1 MKGSFYTGEYRNA
14 FGRIGVS
21 NAEAASRLDEIFD
34 TMFYGD
40 ESERVYHPVQPDMG
54 YMEDTGNHD
63 ARTEGMSY
71 GMMFCVQMD
80 KKDEFDRIWKWS
92 RTYMYMPEGRN
103 AGYFA
108 WSVDPS
114 GKPNANGPAPD
125 GEEYFA
131 MALIFASHRWGD
143 GDGIFNYSH
152 EAKELLHTMISKE
165 AEGDGGRNMFDPE
178 NHLIRFVPD
187 LDFSDPS
194 YHLPHFYELFAEN
207 CYEEDA
213 AFYKEVAKASREYLH
228 KACDPDTGMS
238 AEYAHYDG
246 SPYMPDKPFG
256 RHDWYYSDAY
266 RTVPNM
272 VLDTLWFGAD
282 EWQLEAIGNLQKFLD
297 GKVSA
302 QRGGVYLIDG
312 TPVEDIDALHPVG
325 MLASVAEGSA
335 VLGGELA
342 DKYLQ
347 TIWNTP
353 LRLGDRRYYDNCL
366 YFFAFLALTGH
377 YRIY

>member
-1 MKGSFYTGEYRNA
+1 MKGSYYTGEYRNA

-21 NAEAASRLDEIFD
+21 DAEAASRLDEIFD

-40 ESERVYHPVQPDMG
+40 ESERVYHPVRPDMG

-103 AGYFA
+103 SGYFA

-114 GKPNANGPAPD
+114 GEPNANGPAPD

-152 EAKELLHTMISKE
+152 EARELLHTMISKE
-165 AEGDGGRNMFDPE
+165 SAGDGGRNMFDPD

-207 CYEEDA
+207 CYGEDA
-213 AFYKEVAKASREYLH
+213 AFYKEATKASREYLH
-228 KACDPDTGMS
+228 RACDPDTGMS

-246 SPYMPDKPFG
+246 TPYMPDKPFG

-272 VLDTLWFGAD
+272 VLDTLWFGTD

-302 QRGGVYLIDG
+302 QKGGVYLIDG
-312 TPVEDIDALHPVG
+312 TPVEDTDALHPVG

-335 VLGGELA
+335 VLGGDLA
-342 DKYLQ
+342 DKYLE

-353 LRLGDRRYYDNCL
+353 LRTGDRRYYDNCL

-377 YRIY
+377 YRIW

>member
-1 MKGSFYTGEYRNA
+1 MTGSFYTREYKNA

-21 NAEAASRLDEIFD
+21 DAEAATRLDEIFD

-40 ESERVYHPVQPDMG
+40 EAERVYHPVHPDMG

-114 GKPNANGPAPD
+114 GVPNANGPAPD

-143 GDGIFNYSH
+143 GKGIFNYSH

-165 AEGDGGRNMFDPE
+165 RSGDGGRNMFDPE

-194 YHLPHFYELFAEN
+194 YHLPHFYELFSAN
-207 CYEEDA
+207 CYDEDA
-213 AFYKEVAKASREYLH
+213 AFYKQAAKASREYLH
-228 KACDPDTGMS
+228 KACDPHTGMS

-246 SPYMPDKPFG
+246 TPYMPDKPFG

-266 RTVPNM
+266 RTIPNM

-282 EWQLEAIGNLQKFLD
+282 EWQLQAIGNLQKFLD

-302 QRGGVYLIDG
+302 ERGGVYLIDG
-312 TPVEDIDALHPVG
+312 TPVEDTEALHPVG

-377 YRIY
+377 YRIW

>member
-14 FGRIGVS
+14 FARIGVS
-21 NAEAASRLDEIFD
+21 DAEAASRLDEIFD

-40 ESERVYHPVQPDMG
+40 ESERVYHLVEPDMG

-92 RTYMYMPEGRN
+92 RTYMYMTEGRN

-114 GKPNANGPAPD
+114 GKPNSDGPAPD
-125 GEEYFA
+125 GEEYYA

-143 GDGIFNYSH
+143 GEGIFNYSH
-152 EAKELLHTMISKE
+152 EAKELLHTMITRE
-165 AEGDGGRNMFDPE
+165 FNGGRNMFDPD

-194 YHLPHFYELFAEN
+194 YHLPHFYELFSEN

-213 AFYKEVAKASREYLH
+213 GFYKQAAKASREYLH
-228 KACDPDTGMS
+228 KAVHPDTGMS

-272 VLDTLWFGAD
+272 VLDTLWFGVD
-282 EWQLEAIGNLQKFLD
+282 EWQLEAIGNLQNFLD

-302 QRGGVYLIDG
+302 REGGVYLIDG
-312 TPVEDIDALHPVG
+312 TPVNDTVALHPVG

-335 VLGGELA
+335 VLDGELA
-342 DKYLQ
+342 DKYLK
-347 TIWNTP
+347 TLWDTP
-353 LRLGDRRYYDNCL
+353 LRSGDRRYYDNCL

-377 YRIY
+377 YRIW